1 MPVAAFVNDSS
12 VAGLEQSRDSSGA
25 VCYGHKSSLLL
36 LQSDESDGTVWEYLS
51 TIATPHDV
59 PTAAEGPNECTLAV
73 MPSGSADG
81 QPELLVVFRDDEP
94 KNGTDAAL
102 RHASYQATRSR
113 GNWKEWTAPTPLET
127 TAGEPMLAVQTE
139 SMWLDV
145 SPEKRIMVLK
155 GGRPGLHIWSSTTDG
170 EPLWSHDSNIGA
182 IHNALVED
190 STLHFGAAFVN
201 STVNALQNHAAGM
214 VRLNSSAFGLV
225 YDRSTWSR
233 PPRNG
238 EKDAVMFLPVH
249 ATQCHGLGS
258 AADRAK
264 TDDSESVPGQPSA
277 DTDWIRWV
285 TVAVWPDNDLPAWLL
300 ADASHEML
308 VRELDPDVIDWA
320 HGLEA
325 DRAEFFRMRGVA
337 VATDSAEEYDQC
349 WPPSQEGANWTL
361 DTFKDQ
367 GIEQDENG
375 ALVFDGR
382 WGAFHMEHQ
391 APLWHEVEH
400 SGFPRRAT
408 LADAVTHDNIVRAPR
423 SGCAALWP
431 FF

>member
-36 LQSDESDGTVWEYLS
+36 LQSDESDGTVWEYVS

-73 MPSGSADG
+73 MPSGSADA
-81 QPELLVVFRDDEP
+81 QPDLLVVFRDDEP

-113 GNWKEWTAPTPLET
+113 GSWKEWTAPAPLET
-127 TAGEPMLAVQTE
+127 TAGKPMLAVQTE

-155 GGRPGLHIWSSTTDG
+155 GGRPGLHIWSSTADG
-170 EPLWSHDSNIGA
+170 EPAWSHDSNIGA

-214 VRLNSSAFGLV
+214 VRLNGSAFGLV

-233 PPRNG
+233 PPRDG

-249 ATQCHGLGS
+249 ASQCHGSG
-258 AADRAK
+258 
-264 TDDSESVPGQPSA
+264 
-277 DTDWIRWV
+277 
-285 TVAVWPDNDLPAWLL
+285 
-300 ADASHEML
+300 
-308 VRELDPDVIDWA
+308 RENNP
-320 HGLEA
+320 
-325 DRAEFFRMRGVA
+325 
-337 VATDSAEEYDQC
+337 
-349 WPPSQEGANWTL
+349 
-361 DTFKDQ
+361 
-367 GIEQDENG
+367 
-375 ALVFDGR
+375 
-382 WGAFHMEHQ
+382 
-391 APLWHEVEH
+391 
-400 SGFPRRAT
+400 
-408 LADAVTHDNIVRAPR
+408 
-423 SGCAALWP
+423 
-431 FF
+431 

>member
-12 VAGLEQSRDSSGA
+12 AAGLEQSQQQSRDSSGA

-36 LQSDESDGTVWEYLS
+36 LQSDESDGTVWEYVS

-73 MPSGSADG
+73 MPSGSADA

-113 GNWKEWTAPTPLET
+113 DNWKEWTAPVPLET
-127 TAGEPMLAVQTE
+127 TAGKPMLAVQTE

-155 GGRPGLHIWSSTTDG
+155 GGRPGLHIWSSTADG
-170 EPLWSHDSNIGA
+170 EPAWSHDSNIGA

-201 STVNALQNHAAGM
+201 STVNALQNHGAGM

-225 YDRSTWSR
+225 YDRSTWAR
-233 PPRNG
+233 PPRDG

-249 ATQCHGLGS
+249 ATQCHGSGRV
-258 AADRAK
+258 ADRAK
-264 TDDSESVPGQPSA
+264 TDEQGQRPTAEQIAPERAIS
-277 DTDWIRWV
+277 TG
-285 TVAVWPDNDLPAWLL
+285 
-300 ADASHEML
+300 
-308 VRELDPDVIDWA
+308 WA
-320 HGLEA
+320 
-325 DRAEFFRMRGVA
+325 
-337 VATDSAEEYDQC
+337 SAE
-349 WPPSQEGANWTL
+349 
-361 DTFKDQ
+361 
-367 GIEQDENG
+367 
-375 ALVFDGR
+375 R
-382 WGAFHMEHQ
+382 
-391 APLWHEVEH
+391 
-400 SGFPRRAT
+400 
-408 LADAVTHDNIVRAPR
+408 
-423 SGCAALWP
+423 
-431 FF
+431 